1 MIVYKFGGASV
12 KDAAGVRN
20 VVSIL
25 QAESDVNLMIV
36 ISAMGKTTNALEAIV
51 NAYYSGDA
59 PSLDSVK
66 QYHFDIMTQLF
77 ERNHPIY
84 DKVNNLFVEIEWMIE
99 DAPTSTY
106 AYEYDQIV
114 SVGELLSTT
123 IISAYLNECGF
134 TNRWLDARDIIR
146 TDNTHRNARVDWE
159 LTQSLIQ
166 KEVSKGLPVL
176 TQGFIGCTSENF
188 TTTLGREGSD
198 FTAAILAHAA
208 QAEEVV
214 IWKDVTGILNADPR
228 FFEDAQKLKSLS
240 YAEAIELAYF
250 GAKVIHP
257 KTIQPLKDKK
267 IPLRV
272 RSFVDGT
279 NDGTVVSEGA
289 EVKPFLPSFIV
300 KENQVLLSI
309 SAQDLSFIVEDHLSH
324 IFYLF
329 SEYGVRVNVMQNSAV
344 SFSVCVDDD
353 AQKVPALID
362 ALKKE
367 YQVLYNDELTLY
379 TIRHYNDDS
388 MAKVLK
394 DKTLLLEQK
403 SRHTVQLVVR

>member
-1 MIVYKFGGASV
+1 M
-12 KDAAGVRN
+12 
-20 VVSIL
+20 
-25 QAESDVNLMIV
+25 
-36 ISAMGKTTNALEAIV
+36 
-51 NAYYSGDA
+51 
-59 PSLDSVK
+59 
-66 QYHFDIMTQLF
+66 
-77 ERNHPIY
+77 
-84 DKVNNLFVEIEWMIE
+84 
-99 DAPTSTY
+99 
-106 AYEYDQIV
+106 
-114 SVGELLSTT
+114 
-123 IISAYLNECGF
+123 
-134 TNRWLDARDIIR
+134 
-146 TDNTHRNARVDWE
+146 
-159 LTQSLIQ
+159 IQ

-272 RSFVDGT
+272 CSFVDGT
-279 NDGTVVSEGA
+279 NDGTVVSEDA
-289 EVKPFLPSFIV
+289 EIKPFLPSFIV

-344 SFSVCVDDD
+344 SFSVCVDHD

>member
-1 MIVYKFGGASV
+1 MRVYKFGGASV

-20 VVSIL
+20 VVNIL
-25 QAESDVNLMIV
+25 QAESDVNLVIV
-36 ISAMGKTTNALEAIV
+36 ISAMGKTTNSLETIV
-51 NAYYSGDA
+51 NAYYAGDT
-59 PSLDSVK
+59 PSLDSIK
-66 QYHFDIMTQLF
+66 QYHFDIMNQLF
-77 ERNHPIY
+77 DCNHTIY
-84 DKVNNLFVEIEWMIE
+84 DEVNNLFVEIEWVIE

-159 LTQSLIQ
+159 LTESLIQ
-166 KEVSKGLPVL
+166 KEVSKGLPLL

-214 IWKDVTGILNADPR
+214 IWKDVPGVLNADPR
-228 FFEDAQKLKSLS
+228 FFEDAQKLESLS

-272 RSFVDGT
+272 RSFVDST
-279 NDGTVVSEGA
+279 NDGTIVSEGA
-289 EVKPFLPSFIV
+289 EIKPFLPSFIV

-324 IFYLF
+324 IFLLF

-344 SFSVCVDDD
+344 SFSVCVDHD

-367 YQVLYNDELTLY
+367 YQVLYNDDLTLY

-394 DKTLLLEQK
+394 GKTLLLEQK
-403 SRHTVQLVVR
+403 SRHTLQLVVH